1 MLDIDRTRGLWV
13 VMKDKPLPPSTWNW
27 ATLDFR
33 TDPRGRWMGQGSAL
47 DTVRYIDPTDPP
59 QPWPWVPRY
68 WRATDVPE
76 LKAEAEAPA
85 TATAAATP
93 AAPPPATPRKRAVR
107 KPKL

>member
-1 MLDIDRTRGLWV
+1 MDGTLRVWQTNGQELLRIRMSVLDRSRGLWGLL
-13 VMKDKPLPPSTWNW
+13 KDKPLPPIAWNW

-68 WRATDVPE
+68 WRASDVPE
-76 LKAEAEAPA
+76 LRVCSSE
-85 TATAAATP
+85 
-93 AAPPPATPRKRAVR
+93 
-107 KPKL
+107 